1 LPDRNTPLIEF
12 QSYVD
17 YKSHAPGKPVFKYL
31 NPSKFY
37 KRTVRPGYGTID
49 WLDTTMNYPDNGTL
63 IYLDNVG
70 YANGSRM
77 AVIEI
82 TWYVKFKGPHL

>member
-1 LPDRNTPLIEF
+1 
-12 QSYVD
+12 
-17 YKSHAPGKPVFKYL
+17 
-31 NPSKFY
+31 
-37 KRTVRPGYGTID
+37 
-49 WLDTTMNYPDNGTL
+49 MNYPDNGTL